1 MEVQKLCRQAC
12 RKSSQVNLRTKLSEV
27 TIEFLVL
34 WLVEM
39 NQLSRDSYLA
49 GGNENVIKNCTSKR
63 GFRAGYSFHHQCNGW
78 FLING
83 DYFFKLN
90 KLSKDS
96 TWKLRQNC
104 LKVRKVFCILGQ
116 FWLCAC
122 KSCESVKKV
131 SRSWAMSSIKFT
143 CIIKLPVHNLKR
155 LFKISWIFP

>member
-1 MEVQKLCRQAC
+1 
-12 RKSSQVNLRTKLSEV
+12 
-27 TIEFLVL
+27 
-34 WLVEM
+34 M
-39 NQLSRDSYLA
+39 NFSCSDWSRWTNYLA
-49 GGNENVIKNCTSKR
+49 IVTSLEAMKMSLKIVLQKEVSER
-63 GFRAGYSFHHQCNGW
+63 DWKCFVSYSFHHQFNGW

-90 KLSKDS
+90 KSSKDS